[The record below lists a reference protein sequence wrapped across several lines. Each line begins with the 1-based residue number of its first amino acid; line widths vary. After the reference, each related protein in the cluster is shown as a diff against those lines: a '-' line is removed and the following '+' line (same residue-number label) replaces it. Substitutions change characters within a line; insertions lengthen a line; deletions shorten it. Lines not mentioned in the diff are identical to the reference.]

1 MTPRRARLRSPA
13 KINLDLR
20 VLHRRP
26 DGFHELRSIF
36 HTISLYDTL
45 DLEYTPG
52 RRFSLAL
59 ESNVEIPGENIVARA
74 AALLREETGLAGQWT
89 VRLTKRIPMGSGLG
103 GGSSNAAA
111 ILLAMPVLAGKRIA
125 LPRLIALAT
134 ALGSDVPFF
143 LLGGAAAA
151 LGRGTEL
158 YPLPP
163 LPPAP
168 GILSAP
174 PIHVSTAEAYLR
186 LRRTLTSSPPSSI
199 LNSFQGSVWR
209 VDECAKTEDWDAV
222 NDFEATVFLQHPE
235 LRKWRDRLRRLGAR
249 PARMSGS
256 GSAVFGL
263 FADCEKRDEALSRL
277 KKDFGD
283 FLFPISLLGR
293 AAYRSLWH
301 RQLHPHCRPRTDEG
315 MTWPPRS
322 RYGP

>member
-1 MTPRRARLRSPA
+1 MNSRRARLRSPA

-36 HTISLYDTL
+36 HTISLSDTL

-59 ESNVEIPGENIVARA
+59 ESNVEIPGENLVTRA
-74 AALLREETGLAGQWT
+74 AGLLREESGLSGHWT
-89 VRLTKRIPMGSGLG
+89 VRLTKKIPMGAGLG

-111 ILLAMPVLAGKRIA
+111 ALLAMPVLAGKRVA
-125 LPRLIALAT
+125 LPRLIALA
-134 ALGSDVPFF
+134 ASLGSDVPFF

-168 GILSAP
+168 GLLAVP
-174 PIHVSTAEAYLR
+174 PIHVSTAEAYR
-186 LRRTLTSSPPSSI
+186 GLRRALTSSPPSSI

-222 NDFEATVFLQHPE
+222 NDFEATVFLEAPRVAENSRPAPAFGRAPSPDERQ
-235 LRKWRDRLRRLGAR
+235 RLGDFR
-249 PARMSGS
+249 P
-256 GSAVFGL
+256 L
-263 FADCEKRDEALSRL
+263 
-277 KKDFGD
+277 
-283 FLFPISLLGR
+283 
-293 AAYRSLWH
+293 
-301 RQLHPHCRPRTDEG
+301 
-315 MTWPPRS
+315 PRS
-322 RYGP
+322 PNARRGVNPPQKGIR

>member
-36 HTISLYDTL
+36 HTISLSDTL
-45 DLEYTPG
+45 DLEYSPAG
-52 RRFSLAL
+52 RFSLAL

-74 AALLREETGLAGQWT
+74 AGLLRQESGLSGQWT
-89 VRLTKRIPMGSGLG
+89 VRLTKTIPIGAGLG

-111 ILLAMPVLAGKRIA
+111 ILLAMPVLAGKPVA
-125 LPRLIALAT
+125 LPRLISLA
-134 ALGSDVPFF
+134 ADLGSDVPFF

-158 YPLPP
+158 YPLPS
-163 LPPAP
+163 LPSAP
-168 GILSAP
+168 GILAAS
-174 PIHVSTAEAYLR
+174 PIRVSTAEAYQR
-186 LRRTLTSSPPSSI
+186 LHRALTSSPPSSI

-209 VDECAKTEDWDAV
+209 LDECAKTEEWGAV

-235 LRKWRDRLRRLGAR
+235 LRKMRDRLRRLGAA
-249 PARMSGS
+249 PALMSGS

-263 FADCEKRDEALSRL
+263 FPDRPRRDEALTRL

-293 AAYRSLWH
+293 AAYRSLWR
-301 RQLHPHCRPRTDEG
+301 RQLHPHCLLRTDGG

-322 RYGP
+322 RYCP